1 LIALDRAQF
10 RLTGNSAP
18 PLHRHFRFTQV
29 ETSNAALREA
39 APLELDA
46 ATMHTMAR
54 QVADLVV
61 EHLASIGEQ
70 PAQRSLSRAET
81 ERTLLTAAPEAG
93 EPLDAILRGLR
104 EKVIPFHA
112 REPSPRF
119 VGYVPSCPTFAGV
132 LGDWIGAGFNF
143 FSGVWS
149 VAAGPNQV
157 ELTVL
162 DWFRTWLGMPPGTSG
177 LLTSGGS
184 SATLTAIVA
193 ARHRAAGEECTLLP
207 RLTMYTSEQAHSSV
221 ARAGWIA
228 GIPRAN
234 VRAVATDESFRMR
247 ADALAEAIRADRA
260 AGYEPF
266 LVAASAGTTNTGAVD
281 PLDAVADLCAA
292 EALWMHVDAAY
303 AGFATL
309 TPAGA
314 AAMRGIERA
323 DSVTLDPHKWLF
335 VPFECGC
342 LLARDPAALEA
353 AFSTHPEYLN
363 DVRAVDQD
371 VNFADYGEQL
381 TRGPR
386 ALKVWLSVRYYGVAA
401 IRDTIA
407 RGMALA
413 EYMEARLRELPE
425 FEILSPAQFGVLCF
439 RLRGSGTLDDV
450 NALNMRVNAA
460 VNGTGRFLM
469 SSTVLRGAYS
479 LRVCT
484 HGFRTTADDLD
495 ALIAA
500 IRAEIRG

>member
-1 LIALDRAQF
+1 MTIPQSPD
-10 RLTGNSAP
+10 
-18 PLHRHFRFTQV
+18 
-29 ETSNAALREA
+29 AALRA
-39 APLELDA
+39 PAPLELDA
-46 ATMHTMAR
+46 ATMQRMAHE
-54 QVADLVV
+54 VSELVV
-61 EHLASIGEQ
+61 SHLTSLRQQ
-70 PAQRSLSRAET
+70 PAQRSLARADT
-81 ERTLLTAAPEAG
+81 ERLLLSPAAESG
-93 EPLDAILRGLR
+93 ESFESILARFR
-104 EKVIPFHA
+104 EHVVPFHA

-119 VGYVPSCPTFAGV
+119 VGYVPSCPSFAGV
-132 LGDWIGAGFNF
+132 MGDWIGAGFNF

-149 VAAGPNQV
+149 VAAGPNQI

-162 DWFRTWLGMPPGTSG
+162 DWFRSWLGMPAGTSG

-193 ARHRAAGEECTLLP
+193 ARHRAAGEDGALLP
-207 RLTMYTSEQAHSSV
+207 RLTMYTSDQAHSSV
-221 ARAGWIA
+221 ARAAWIA
-228 GIPRAN
+228 GIPRAH
-234 VRAVATDESFRMR
+234 VRSIPSDDAYRLR
-247 ADALAEAIRADRA
+247 ADELSRAIRRDRE
-260 AGYEPF
+260 AGFVPF

-281 PLDAVADLCAA
+281 PLADVADLCAA
-292 EALWMHVDAAY
+292 ERLWMHVDAAY
-303 AGFATL
+303 AGFASL

-314 AAMRGIERA
+314 EAMRGIERA

-342 LLARDPAALEA
+342 LLARDTAALEA

-386 ALKVWLSVRYYGVAA
+386 ALKVWLSVRYYGIAA

-439 RLRGSGTLDDV
+439 RLRGGGSAAQINEMNTRV
-450 NALNMRVNAA
+450 NAL
-460 VNGTGRFLM
+460 VNGTGEFLM

-479 LRVCT
+479 LRICT
-484 HGFRTTADDLD
+484 HGFRTSADDLD

-500 IRAEIRG
+500 IQRARLELH